1 MKDQKKIKD
10 TTKLLMTILDIT
22 MVEFG
27 PISSLLLLGRERG
40 REVGSVERKAERCE
54 EAGCFHKVAGV
65 SDVVAGGP
73 HEMACCFHSEVN
85 SCCLLTL

>member
-10 TTKLLMTILDIT
+10 TTKLLMAVLDIT

-40 REVGSVERKAERCE
+40 REGIGERRTQ
-54 EAGCFHKVAGV
+54 GRKV
-65 SDVVAGGP
+65 
-73 HEMACCFHSEVN
+73 
-85 SCCLLTL
+85 